1 MKVMIKS
8 IAIQGFKSIYD
19 LELDLGRVNVF
30 IGPNGSGKSNI
41 LEALG
46 VLSAAAKGRVDDEA
60 LQYRGVRPGL
70 PALYKSSFKSDRT
83 LPHIMLE
90 AQSQDDLDF
99 RVALLNPLEEPK
111 PSWAF
116 KTEYLS
122 VGGRALVSEGVRNK
136 KNPESG
142 RSALEMVNFE
152 PTSPEFKIMID
163 LQRFAIYCPNT
174 PTLRSTIPDPQS
186 REPLGLAGGRLAE
199 ALEELLK
206 ASNSDYIDHINDAL
220 ETIEWASSIS
230 VTRSVSNIL
239 SPSVPRAEKVI
250 RFTDRF
256 MSKNRNT
263 LSASDASEGAL
274 YILFYAVLALS
285 PKSPGFFAIDNFDQ
299 TLNPRMARHVTSRFC
314 DWVVSKESPQVLLT
328 AHNPAV
334 LDGLDLS
341 NQEIRLFAVDRNNKG
356 HTSVHRI
363 EVTEELL
370 KLNAQYPLSRL
381 WMMGNLGGVPDV

>member
-1 MKVMIKS
+1 MIKS

-90 AQSQDDLDF
+90 AYSQDDVDF

-111 PSWAF
+111 PSWSF
-116 KTEYLS
+116 KTEHLS
-122 VGGRALVSEGVRNK
+122 VGDRVLVSEGVRNK

-199 ALEELLK
+199 ALEELKVL
-206 ASNSDYIDHINDAL
+206 NPDLIDDLL

-230 VTRSVSNIL
+230 VTRYVSNIL
-239 SPSVPRAEKVI
+239 SPSVPRAEKII

-256 MSKNRNT
+256 MSENRNT

>member
-1 MKVMIKS
+1 MIKS

-19 LELDLGRVNVF
+19 LKLDLGRVNVF
-30 IGPNGSGKSNI
+30 IGANGSGKSNI

-90 AQSQDDLDF
+90 AQSQDDVDF

-116 KTEYLS
+116 KTEHLS
-122 VGGRALVSEGVRNK
+122 VGGRKLVAEGVRNK

-152 PTSPEFKIMID
+152 PTSPEFKTMID

-199 ALEELLK
+199 AFEELLK
-206 ASNSDYIDHINDAL
+206 APNSDRIDDVL
-220 ETIEWASSIS
+220 ETIEWASNVS

-239 SPSVPRAEKVI
+239 SPSVPRAEKII

-256 MSKNRNT
+256 MSENRNT

-285 PKSPGFFAIDNFDQ
+285 PKAPGFFAVDNFDQ

-314 DWVVSKESPQVLLT
+314 DWVVSKDGRQVLLT

-381 WMMGNLGGVPDV
+381 WMIGNLGGVPDV

>member
-1 MKVMIKS
+1 MIKS

-90 AQSQDDLDF
+90 AQSQDDVDF

-152 PTSPEFKIMID
+152 PASPEFKIMID

-239 SPSVPRAEKVI
+239 SPSVPRAEKII

>member
-19 LELDLGRVNVF
+19 LKLDLGRVNVF
-30 IGPNGSGKSNI
+30 IGANGSGKSNI

-90 AQSQDDLDF
+90 AQSQDDVDF

-111 PSWAF
+111 TLMGF
-116 KTEYLS
+116 KTEHLS
-122 VGGRALVSEGVRNK
+122 VGGRKLVAEGVRNK

-152 PTSPEFKIMID
+152 PTSPEFKTMID

-199 ALEELLK
+199 AFEELLK
-206 ASNSDYIDHINDAL
+206 APNSDRIDDVL
-220 ETIEWASSIS
+220 ETIEWASNVS

-239 SPSVPRAEKVI
+239 SPSVPRAEKII

-256 MSKNRNT
+256 MSENRNT

-299 TLNPRMARHVTSRFC
+299 TLNPRMARQVTSRFC
-314 DWVVSKESPQVLLT
+314 DWVVSKDSPQVLLT